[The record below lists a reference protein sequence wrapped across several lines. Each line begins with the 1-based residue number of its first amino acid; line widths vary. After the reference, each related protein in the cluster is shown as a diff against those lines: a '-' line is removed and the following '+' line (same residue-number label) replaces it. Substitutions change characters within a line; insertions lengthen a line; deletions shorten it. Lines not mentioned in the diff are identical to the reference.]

1 VAKHKQK
8 QSSRLWLV
16 AAGILIP
23 VLVLLGIVLI
33 LKLIPDPVKPS
44 QSRPPG
50 PATSADLYCLEF
62 SRYSGE
68 FFEDG
73 THEPVTNVAAALI
86 ENRSPEFLDLAT
98 ITYEVGGRTAEFV
111 VTGLPPGGKAWVLEK
126 NRLTIKDNA
135 KFRFLDCT
143 STFRQD
149 AVLTT
154 NDLAISPSG
163 NTLTV
168 CNTSEYTLENVCI
181 YYKTMDDDGVYLG
194 GISYMLAF
202 DTLAPGESALRP
214 SSHFTKDSH
223 IVRYS
228 YQTQ

>member
-1 VAKHKQK
+1 MKQQK
-8 QSSRLWLV
+8 QHSSRPWLI

-23 VLVLLGIVLI
+23 CLVLLGIAFL
-33 LKLIPDPVKPS
+33 LYLMPEASEPVPS
-44 QSRPPG
+44 RAPG
-50 PATSADLYCLEF
+50 PANSADLYCLEF
-62 SRYSGE
+62 SQYSGE

-73 THEPVTNVAAALI
+73 THQTVTNVAAALI

-98 ITYEVGGRTAEFV
+98 ISYDVGGKIAEFV
-111 VTGLPPGGKAWVLEK
+111 VTGLPAGGKVWVLES
-126 NRLTIKDNA
+126 NRLTIDKNA

-149 AVLTT
+149 AVLAT
-154 NDLAISPSG
+154 NDLTLSTSG

-168 CNTSEYTLENVCI
+168 CNTSNYTLQNVCI
-181 YYKTMDDDGVYLG
+181 YYKTQDKDGVYLG

-202 DTLAPGESALRP
+202 DTLAPGETASRP
-214 SSHFTKDSH
+214 SAHFTKDSK

-228 YQTQ
+228 YQVE